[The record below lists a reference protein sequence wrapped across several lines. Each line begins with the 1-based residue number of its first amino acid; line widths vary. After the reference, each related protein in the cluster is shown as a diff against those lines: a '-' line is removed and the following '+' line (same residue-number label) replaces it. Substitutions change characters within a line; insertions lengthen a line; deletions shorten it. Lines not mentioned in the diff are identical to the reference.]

1 MYWKR
6 KTAIKSTTPK
16 KNEPLSLIKP
26 SPRPHVERAKRIDMQ
41 LPCYLLVEK
50 TGYFL
55 QTTTINLSKSGL
67 LVRSLKPLE
76 TGQDVL
82 CLLSNRNNLTKLDVM
97 HGKHTMKAKVV
108 RVERQQVLFRIA
120 LHVTLG
126 RVNPVSFLE
135 FAGDNKYWWSRHW
148 Q

>member
-1 MYWKR
+1 MYWKKR
-6 KTAIKSTTPK
+6 TVAKPTKTLK
-16 KNEPLSLIKP
+16 KEPLSLLKP
-26 SPRPHVERAKRIDMQ
+26 SPRPHLPRDKRIDLQ

-50 TGYFL
+50 TGHFL
-55 QTTTINLSKSGL
+55 QTTTINLSKSGI

-76 TGQDVL
+76 TGQEVL
-82 CLLSNRNNLTKLDVM
+82 CLLSNRTNLTKLDVM

-108 RVERQQVLFRIA
+108 RVERQEVLFRMA
-120 LHVTLG
+120 LQVTLG

-135 FAGDNKYWWSRHW
+135 FDGENKYWWSRHW